1 MLTPQGEVFDQA
13 KAARLSEHRRL
24 AFLCGRY
31 EGVDERVREF
41 LVTEE
46 ISIGDY
52 VLTGG
57 ELPAMVVI
65 DALARQ
71 IPGVLG
77 DAEAAEK
84 DSHAMGL
91 LEYPHYTRPAEYR
104 GWHVPEVLLS
114 GNHAN
119 VDIWRRQ
126 EALKR
131 TFFRRPDL
139 LESLSLDAADKE
151 FLKKLQES
159 QQPPRDRDQN
169 A

>member
-1 MLTPQGEVFDQA
+1 MDQNDDRFSSRSEYFEA
-13 KAARLSEHRRL
+13 LEDHPINPSSEPTLGDVINRRFNRRELLKGALGVAAI
-24 AFLCGRY
+24 
-31 EGVDERVREF
+31 GV
-41 LVTEE
+41 
-46 ISIGDY
+46 
-52 VLTGG
+52 
-57 ELPAMVVI
+57 
-65 DALARQ
+65 LARVP
-71 IPGVLG
+71 ILG

-131 TFFRRPDL
+131 TFFRRPD
-139 LESLSLDAADKE
+139 SRVSGG
-151 FLKKLQES
+151 
-159 QQPPRDRDQN
+159 RV
-169 A
+169 